1 MRKHDAL
8 ISDCDNHEE
17 RILKILVTGGAGF
30 LGAYIFDALTRAG
43 SEVYAYDR
51 AQVAAD
57 LAWVAKGL
65 PDALIHGEIADFASL
80 SSACSSV
87 RPDVIV
93 HAAARVGFEPSL
105 EDPSGFYQTNVMGFV
120 NVCEV
125 ARAFNVRKVVLI
137 SSNTAC
143 HAGVGP
149 VQKETDP
156 AFSIVRANPSAHYG
170 TSKMISEAIGMSYGQ
185 FHGIDFRALRV
196 AAVYGFGMRTPLY
209 IKPMIENA
217 VDGLKTTFAT
227 GGRMKRDLTHVL
239 DVGRAVAA
247 AVHFDGTQ
255 PGQSHV
261 INIAAGNLVLP
272 AEIARIVRDMVPGA
286 EIEIGDTLTPLEEE
300 NLKSRVPLDIGMA
313 KNLLGWAPQFQIE
326 RGIAEYLE
334 TYRNYRES

>member
-1 MRKHDAL
+1 M
-8 ISDCDNHEE
+8 
-17 RILKILVTGGAGF
+17 KILVTGGAGF
-30 LGAYIFDALTRAG
+30 VGAYIFEALTEAG

-51 AQVAAD
+51 AQVASD
-57 LAWVAKGL
+57 LAWVAKDL
-65 PDALIHGEIADFASL
+65 PDALISGEIADVASL
-80 SSACSSV
+80 SSACRSV

-93 HAAARVGFEPSL
+93 HAAARVGLEPSL

-125 ARAFNVRKVVLI
+125 ARALDVRKIVLI

-149 VQKETDP
+149 VQKEADP

-170 TSKMISEAIGMSYGQ
+170 TSKMIAEAIGMSYGQ
-185 FHGIDFRALRV
+185 FHGIDFLALRV

-217 VDGLKTTFAT
+217 VDGIRTTFST
-227 GGRMKRDLTHVL
+227 GGRMKRDLTHVR
-239 DVGRAVAA
+239 DVARAVAA

-261 INIAAGNLVLP
+261 INIAAGSLVSP
-272 AEIARIVRDMVPGA
+272 TEIARIVRSMVPGA
-286 EIEIGDTLTPLEEE
+286 EIEIGDALTPLEEE
-300 NLKSRVPLDIGMA
+300 NLKSRVPLDIKLA
-313 KNLLGWAPQFQIE
+313 RDSLGWTPQFQIA
-326 RGIAEYLE
+326 RGIAEYLQ
-334 TYRNYRES
+334 TYRKYRES